1 MKITE
6 NGKNTLINEL
16 KDFDLEQ
23 TLECGQCF
31 RFYKLDKE
39 EYVIVAKNKMLQ
51 DRKSVV

>member
-23 TLECGQCF
+23 TLECGQC
-31 RFYKLDKE
+31 LDF
-39 EYVIVAKNKMLQ
+39 I
-51 DRKSVV
+51 S